1 MLYGCCGIDRVRDDE
16 RASQSHRL
24 RRLKGSDGEESE
36 LLPSRLQGLAAL
48 CTDVVWQHRTDA
60 FFSPLWFVH
69 ARLSKTRIGAQ
80 SINDSV
86 SQSVTSPSSNGSAQK
101 TLQPSHF
108 DMTRS
113 TRSWFDL
120 RSCLSCYHDQP
131 FLFFSHHLKSDT
143 HIYILAHYSTLP
155 MMSNLLQ
162 SVLSSRLANATL
174 GGNSNESEAKEG
186 LNDWEQVDTD
196 DELVNVQSTPAT
208 PAAATPLERSRPAS
222 PTRTTSSSRLA
233 AVETDTT
240 DFESDADA
248 ASSSRNSGASKL
260 SSKNSKKRSSSS
272 SSKRSKSDPLRCFTS
287 EIAQHIFLQLPVESL
302 IACSGVSK
310 RWRRSATLN
319 YCWYRHH
326 QHTFSSTSIDS
337 PLPALPAWGS
347 GGAKWTRRES
357 KTDWKTQFGRQK
369 RMQAKDAA
377 RAESLPGSGTVTPSR
392 TQKMQDAG
400 ILTTHEARMQ
410 QWKQEEDAQW
420 TKQEMRDYYKSGA
433 KGGKFKGKREKGGVK
448 TGAAGDGG
456 LWE

>member
-1 MLYGCCGIDRVRDDE
+1 
-16 RASQSHRL
+16 
-24 RRLKGSDGEESE
+24 
-36 LLPSRLQGLAAL
+36 
-48 CTDVVWQHRTDA
+48 
-60 FFSPLWFVH
+60 
-69 ARLSKTRIGAQ
+69 
-80 SINDSV
+80 
-86 SQSVTSPSSNGSAQK
+86 
-101 TLQPSHF
+101 
-108 DMTRS
+108 
-113 TRSWFDL
+113 
-120 RSCLSCYHDQP
+120 
-131 FLFFSHHLKSDT
+131 
-143 HIYILAHYSTLP
+143 

-174 GGNSNESEAKEG
+174 GTSNDNSTDSGTESKEG

-208 PAAATPLERSRPAS
+208 ASATPLERSRPAS
-222 PTRTTSSSRLA
+222 PTRANPSSRL

-240 DFESDADA
+240 DFESDVDA
-248 ASSSRNSGASKL
+248 ASSSAKPRTGGSKL
-260 SSKNSKKRSSSS
+260 SSSTTKKRSSSS
-272 SSKRSKSDPLRCFTS
+272 RRSKTDPLRSLTS

-302 IACSGVSK
+302 LACSGVCK

-319 YCWYRHH
+319 YCWYRHY
-326 QHTFSSTSIDS
+326 QHNFSATSLDS
-337 PLPALPAWGS
+337 AVPMLPAWGG

-357 KTDWKTQFGRQK
+357 KTDWKTQYGKQK
-369 RMQAKDAA
+369 RIEAKDAA
-377 RAESLPGSGTVTPSR
+377 RAESLPGSGTATPSR
-392 TQKMQDAG
+392 TQRMQDAG

>member
-1 MLYGCCGIDRVRDDE
+1 
-16 RASQSHRL
+16 
-24 RRLKGSDGEESE
+24 
-36 LLPSRLQGLAAL
+36 
-48 CTDVVWQHRTDA
+48 
-60 FFSPLWFVH
+60 
-69 ARLSKTRIGAQ
+69 
-80 SINDSV
+80 
-86 SQSVTSPSSNGSAQK
+86 
-101 TLQPSHF
+101 
-108 DMTRS
+108 
-113 TRSWFDL
+113 
-120 RSCLSCYHDQP
+120 
-131 FLFFSHHLKSDT
+131 
-143 HIYILAHYSTLP
+143 
-155 MMSNLLQ
+155 MSNLLQ

-174 GGNSNESEAKEG
+174 GPSSNEASSDTPTDSKEG

-208 PAAATPLERSRPAS
+208 AAATPLERSRPAS
-222 PTRTTSSSRLA
+222 PTRAHSSSRL

-248 ASSSRNSGASKL
+248 AASSSKQLSSSKL
-260 SSKNSKKRSSSS
+260 RSSSS
-272 SSKRSKSDPLRCFTS
+272 AGARKRSSKGSKTDPLRAFTS

-302 IACSGVSK
+302 IACSGVCK

-319 YCWYRHH
+319 YCWYRHYQH
-326 QHTFSSTSIDS
+326 QFSAGSLDS
-337 PLPALPAWGS
+337 ALPALPAWGS

-357 KTDWKTQFGRQK
+357 KTDWKTQYGRQK

-392 TQKMQDAG
+392 TQRMQDAG
-400 ILTTHEARMQ
+400 VMTTHEARMQ
-410 QWKQEEDAQW
+410 QWKEESDAQW

>member
-1 MLYGCCGIDRVRDDE
+1 
-16 RASQSHRL
+16 
-24 RRLKGSDGEESE
+24 
-36 LLPSRLQGLAAL
+36 
-48 CTDVVWQHRTDA
+48 
-60 FFSPLWFVH
+60 
-69 ARLSKTRIGAQ
+69 
-80 SINDSV
+80 
-86 SQSVTSPSSNGSAQK
+86 
-101 TLQPSHF
+101 
-108 DMTRS
+108 
-113 TRSWFDL
+113 
-120 RSCLSCYHDQP
+120 
-131 FLFFSHHLKSDT
+131 
-143 HIYILAHYSTLP
+143 

-174 GGNSNESEAKEG
+174 GGGSGTSTEASADPAAAETTKEG

-196 DELVNVQSTPAT
+196 DELVNVQSTPGTAS
-208 PAAATPLERSRPAS
+208 ATPLERSRPSS
-222 PTRTTSSSRLA
+222 PTRANSSSRLA
-233 AVETDTT
+233 VVETDTT
-240 DFESDADA
+240 DFESDADSSNADSNA
-248 ASSSRNSGASKL
+248 ASSSSKQPGASKL
-260 SSKNSKKRSSSS
+260 RTPTALGKKRSPSSL
-272 SSKRSKSDPLRCFTS
+272 KRSKTDPLRSLTS

-319 YCWYRHH
+319 YCWYRHY
-326 QHTFSSTSIDS
+326 QHTFSATSLES
-337 PLPALPAWGS
+337 ALPPIPAWGS

-357 KTDWKTQFGRQK
+357 KTDWKTQYGRQK

-420 TKQEMRDYYKSGA
+420 SKQEMRDYYKSGP

-448 TGAAGDGG
+448 TGTAGDGG

>member
-1 MLYGCCGIDRVRDDE
+1 
-16 RASQSHRL
+16 
-24 RRLKGSDGEESE
+24 
-36 LLPSRLQGLAAL
+36 
-48 CTDVVWQHRTDA
+48 
-60 FFSPLWFVH
+60 
-69 ARLSKTRIGAQ
+69 
-80 SINDSV
+80 
-86 SQSVTSPSSNGSAQK
+86 
-101 TLQPSHF
+101 
-108 DMTRS
+108 
-113 TRSWFDL
+113 
-120 RSCLSCYHDQP
+120 
-131 FLFFSHHLKSDT
+131 
-143 HIYILAHYSTLP
+143 

-174 GGNSNESEAKEG
+174 GTSNDNSTDSGAESKEG

-208 PAAATPLERSRPAS
+208 ASATPLERSRPAS
-222 PTRTTSSSRLA
+222 PTRANSSSRL

-240 DFESDADA
+240 DFESDVDA
-248 ASSSRNSGASKL
+248 ASSSAKPRTGGSKL
-260 SSKNSKKRSSSS
+260 SSSATKKRSSSS
-272 SSKRSKSDPLRCFTS
+272 RRSKIDPLRSLTS

-302 IACSGVSK
+302 LACSGVCK

-319 YCWYRHH
+319 YCWYRHY
-326 QHTFSSTSIDS
+326 QHNFSAISLDYAI
-337 PLPALPAWGS
+337 PVLPAWGS

-357 KTDWKTQFGRQK
+357 KTDWKTQYGKQK
-369 RMQAKDAA
+369 RLEAKDAA
-377 RAESLPGSGTVTPSR
+377 RAESIPGSGTATPSR
-392 TQKMQDAG
+392 TQRMQDAG